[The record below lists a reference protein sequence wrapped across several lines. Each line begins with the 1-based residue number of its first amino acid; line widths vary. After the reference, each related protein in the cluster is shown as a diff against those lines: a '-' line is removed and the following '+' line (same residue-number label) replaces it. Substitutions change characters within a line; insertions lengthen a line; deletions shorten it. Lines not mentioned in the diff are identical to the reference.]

1 MNDVIN
7 KYLSNI
13 TKISYINSNVYIE
26 TFANNYIVL
35 DKKIDKN
42 KLFDFF
48 RKVDFNFYLF
58 ATVEIVETEYY
69 KVKNRVYNHY
79 SNSFISHVQKCN
91 DYGSVKYNLN
101 NLYNS

>member
-13 TKISYINSNVYIE
+13 TKISYINSNVYID

-42 KLFDFF
+42 KLFDFP
-48 RKVDFNFYLF
+48 L
-58 ATVEIVETEYY
+58 
-69 KVKNRVYNHY
+69 
-79 SNSFISHVQKCN
+79 C
-91 DYGSVKYNLN
+91 
-101 NLYNS
+101 

>member
-48 RKVDFNFYLF
+48 RKVDFNF
-58 ATVEIVETEYY
+58 
-69 KVKNRVYNHY
+69 
-79 SNSFISHVQKCN
+79 
-91 DYGSVKYNLN
+91 LN
-101 NLYNS
+101 TH

>member
-26 TFANNYIVL
+26 TFDNNYIVL

-48 RKVDFNFYLF
+48 RKVDFNFFKYSVYSSYRNGEYILGKASSRMIREKSCLSNLF
-58 ATVEIVETEYY
+58 SIFSLT
-69 KVKNRVYNHY
+69 
-79 SNSFISHVQKCN
+79 F
-91 DYGSVKYNLN
+91 
-101 NLYNS
+101 

>member
-26 TFANNYIVL
+26 TFDNNYIVL

-42 KLFDFF
+42 
-48 RKVDFNFYLF
+48 
-58 ATVEIVETEYY
+58 T
-69 KVKNRVYNHY
+69 
-79 SNSFISHVQKCN
+79 
-91 DYGSVKYNLN
+91 
-101 NLYNS
+101 